1 MRMMPLWRLL
11 PGEQGVVRQVDC
23 GPELQ
28 ARLEDLG
35 LTEGLSVKCL
45 HRAPSGSPTAYEIRG
60 AAIALR
66 RADAGMILVEVED
79 P

>member
-1 MRMMPLWRLL
+1 MKILPLWRLR
-11 PGEQGVVRQVDC
+11 PGDCGVVRQVDC

-35 LTEGLSVKCL
+35 LTTGLAVRCL
-45 HRAPSGSPTAYEIRG
+45 HRAPSGSPAAYEIRG

-66 RADAGMILVEVED
+66 QKDAGEILVEVEG

>member
-1 MRMMPLWRLL
+1 MKILPLWRLR
-11 PGEQGVVRQVDC
+11 PGECGVVRQVNC

-28 ARLEDLG
+28 ALG
-35 LTEGLSVKCL
+35 LTTGLAVRCL
-45 HRAPSGSPTAYEIRG
+45 HRAPSGSPAAYEIRG

-66 RADAGMILVEVED
+66 QKDAGEILVEVEG